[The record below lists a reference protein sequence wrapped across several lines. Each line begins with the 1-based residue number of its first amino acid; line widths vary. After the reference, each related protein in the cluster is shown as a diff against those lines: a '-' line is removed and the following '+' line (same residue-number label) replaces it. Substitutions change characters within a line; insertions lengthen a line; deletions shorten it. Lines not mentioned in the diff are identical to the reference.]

1 MTTEPVAPSPAR
13 PPAVPP
19 AAGPA
24 VAPAAPRGPRRPRP
38 VLLLVCGLV
47 LGTVAG
53 SGVGYAIQSGRPPTP
68 LPRLQVALPTYP
80 SEVVDPTAAA
90 AAAPSPLAIEGDLR
104 KLLVTAP
111 SGSKPWDDQPETPS
125 WITVGELADRS
136 KGAADIFRALNQ
148 QGFRRAA
155 AVAWRQGGLDIQ
167 VTLTQFKADFA
178 SKADNARWNK
188 GEYEPFAPEANGGF
202 RIENTPAYWAET
214 TDQYYLGLAVAQ
226 RGTVLMEV
234 RVFGTKPVDAEVVKN
249 LARQQWERL
258 T

>member
-13 PPAVPP
+13 PPAAPP
-19 AAGPA
+19 ASGPA
-24 VAPAAPRGPRRPRP
+24 ITPAPRRPRRPRP
-38 VLLLVCGLV
+38 VLLLASGLV

-53 SGVGYAIQSGRPPTP
+53 TGVGYAIQSGRPPTP
-68 LPRLQVALPTYP
+68 LPQLQVALPTYP

-111 SGSKPWDDQPETPS
+111 GGSKPWDDQPDKPS
-125 WITVGELADRS
+125 WITVGELADRTRQ
-136 KGAADIFRALNQ
+136 AADIFNALNQ

-155 AVAWRQGGLDIQ
+155 AVAWSQGGLGIQ
-167 VTLTQFKADFA
+167 ITLTQFKADFA

-188 GEYEPFAPEANGGF
+188 GDYESFAPEANGGF

-214 TDQYYLGLAVAQ
+214 TDLYYLGLAVAQ

-249 LARQQWERL
+249 LAKQQWERL
-258 T
+258 V